1 MGRRVVFEHF
11 GDIDQLH
18 VVNEAA
24 PSAGE
29 GQIRVRVAFAGLNP
43 VDVKL
48 MAGGPGPAAVSLPSG
63 NGADF
68 SGTVDQVG
76 PDVHGFVVGDPVF
89 GGARFRAQADHV
101 VVDAA
106 TMVHVP
112 SGLGLDAAASLPI
125 AAATAVAGVRVLG
138 LGRADTV
145 FVSGAAGGV
154 GVLAAQ
160 LAHSTG
166 AHVIGSASRDNHS
179 FLRSLGIVPVDY
191 REGLWERL
199 RELAPTGVSAAFS
212 TRDID
217 EVRALVQF
225 GVPVERINAIGAGP
239 SASDLG
245 VHTIGGAAAL
255 PHDLVNVAT
264 ATAAGALIVP
274 IDSVYA
280 LEDVQAAYAR
290 LKRGHLRGKILLRTA
305 SASEAA
311 GILAG

>member
-18 VVNEAA
+18 VVNEAD

-43 VDVKL
+43 VDWKL
-48 MAGGPGPAAVSLPSG
+48 LAGGPGPSAVPLPSG

-68 SGTVDQVG
+68 SGVVDQVG
-76 PDVHGFVVGDPVF
+76 AGVHGFAVGDPVF

-106 TMVHVP
+106 TMVPVP
-112 SGLGLDAAASLPI
+112 AGLGLDTAAGLQI
-125 AAATAVAGVRVLG
+125 AATTAVAGIRVLG
-138 LGRADTV
+138 LGPSDTV

-160 LAHSTG
+160 LARSTG
-166 AHVIGSASRDNHS
+166 AHVIGSAGRDNHA

-199 RELAPTGVSAAFS
+199 RDLAPTGVSAALS
-212 TRDID
+212 TRDVD

-225 GVPVERINAIGAGP
+225 GVPAGRINAIAAGP
-239 SASDLG
+239 AARDLG
-245 VHTIGGAAAL
+245 VQTTGGAAAL
-255 PHDLVNVAT
+255 ADDLVKVAT

-290 LKRGHLRGKILLRTA
+290 QKRGHLRGKILLRTA
-305 SASEAA
+305 SASDAA
-311 GILAG
+311 GVLAG